1 MKGSNIRTLSNEE
14 KESAALAIAELIF
27 DNGETGNLTALDISC
42 NNIGDQNMHFIFEA
56 LKSNGTHFLVMRWK
70 QHACYKW
77 ISIITCRDSRAH
89 EMQLN
94 IYL

>member
-1 MKGSNIRTLSNEE
+1 MHVTETGSNIRTLSNEE

-56 LKSNGTHFLVMRWK
+56 LKSNGTLTSLSCGGNNMHV
-70 QHACYKW
+70 
-77 ISIITCRDSRAH
+77 
-89 EMQLN
+89 
-94 IYL
+94 